1 MSRGA
6 RVARSSG
13 RPTVGRWSGL
23 GGVGRERPGPF
34 PLPPG
39 IGGFGGPGGGVQS
52 WPGPGRPLLSAGPR
66 VGSQPS
72 RLRTLDAEVTLG
84 LAQREPRR
92 GEARRAP
99 SQVGGPGRAPRL
111 PRPGLHSD
119 FSGSPGACQL
129 AGELREGFCWTL
141 VLRETSF
148 VGFWAL
154 AESSK
159 YTKTSS
165 ESLGAIAVNL
175 RPPSLSLSYIQTQAL
190 EISWCFGAEV
200 RVYTLLVAS
209 STSLLKL
216 HSLFTWRSFF
226 PQSRLSFIRT
236 WT

>member
-1 MSRGA
+1 MAQGA
-6 RVARSSG
+6 RVARASG
-13 RPTVGRWSGL
+13 RPTVAVVRSGQRGEGASRPLSPPPRNRLLRRPGRRRPVLARTGPPAPVSRAARWQSAEPTANFGRRGDSGL
-23 GGVGRERPGPF
+23 G
-34 PLPPG
+34 
-39 IGGFGGPGGGVQS
+39 
-52 WPGPGRPLLSAGPR
+52 SA
-66 VGSQPS
+66 V
-72 RLRTLDAEVTLG
+72 
-84 LAQREPRR
+84 AQARR

-165 ESLGAIAVNL
+165 ESLGAISVNL
-175 RPPSLSLSYIQTQAL
+175 HSPPLSLL
-190 EISWCFGAEV
+190 
-200 RVYTLLVAS
+200 YTDAGIGDFLVFWS
-209 STSLLKL
+209 
-216 HSLFTWRSFF
+216 
-226 PQSRLSFIRT
+226 
-236 WT
+236 